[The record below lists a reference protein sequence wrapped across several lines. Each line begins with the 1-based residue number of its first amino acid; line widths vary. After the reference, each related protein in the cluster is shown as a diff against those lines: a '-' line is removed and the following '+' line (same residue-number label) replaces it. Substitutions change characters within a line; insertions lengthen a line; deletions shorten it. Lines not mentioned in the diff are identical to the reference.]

1 MRNPTKRQIEIL
13 EVLGEQALSTGDVC
27 IRLRDTTGE
36 VQDPN
41 CVYGILEQMQRNG
54 RVTSVKRGLGTRA
67 VRVWKATAGVQRV
80 GGVA

>member
-41 CVYGILEQMQRNG
+41 CIYGVLDLMQKNG
-54 RVTSVKRGLGTRA
+54 RVTSKKTGAGTSAKRIWKA
-67 VRVWKATAGVQRV
+67 VRA
-80 GGVA
+80 